1 MSKSIAMKVSA
12 IIGEIGGVAKD
23 GKNSQQN
30 YAYISDEM
38 IKSVIRPLMAKHE
51 LMILPSMRWSE
62 TVTYA
67 TKSGTQMFKTRAE
80 FEFTIICGETGET
93 VTSVWASEADDTG
106 DKSLNK
112 CATAGLKYFIK
123 SLFLIG
129 ERDDQDPDHDS
140 PAIGDKKP
148 QPMNAPARVK
158 KPVESAIKVSKVTLK
173 QDESGKPY
181 IEAGDVAFKSRKF
194 FSDAGIN
201 TNGWEVGKTIDLPAP
216 VWAHYVV
223 NGDYLIGT
231 RVTLAEDNE

>member
-80 FEFTIICGETGET
+80 FEFTLICGETGET

-148 QPMNAPARVK
+148 QPMTAPAPAQEAIESSTRVK
-158 KPVESAIKVSKVTLK
+158 KVTIKLDKNS
-173 QDESGKPY
+173 KPY
-181 IEAGDVAFKSRKF
+181 IVASGVTFKSRKPF
-194 FSDAGIN
+194 TDAGIN
-201 TNGWEVGKTIDLPAP
+201 TEGWTSEQTIDLPAP
-216 VWAHYVV
+216 VWVHYIV
-223 NGDYLIGT
+223 NGDYKNGT
-231 RVTLAEDNE
+231 RVTWAEDSE